1 MKIKKEG
8 FTMRVDGR
16 NLNELRPTKITRD
29 FTKYAKGSV
38 LIETGDTKVIVT
50 ASVDEKVPPFKK
62 DTGSGFITAEYSMLP
77 GATAERNSRDIQKLK
92 LNGRSAEIQ
101 RLIGRAIRAGFDLD
115 KIGERTIQIDCDVIQ
130 ADGGTRTASITGA
143 FVATTIA
150 IAKLMDEGLIE
161 ENPIKAQIAAVS
173 LGIVDGL
180 LMTDLCYKED
190 SRAGVDMNLIMDST
204 GNIVEIQGAAEHG
217 TYSKKELDALYSLG
231 EESIARLFEEQ
242 KKVLTERERG
252 LL

>member
-1 MKIKKEG
+1 
-8 FTMRVDGR
+8 MRVDGR
-16 NLNELRPTKITRD
+16 NFNETRPCKITRD

-38 LIETGDTKVIVT
+38 LIETGETKVIVT

-77 GATAERNSRDIQKLK
+77 SATKERNSRDISKLK

-101 RLIGRAIRAGFDLD
+101 RLIGRCIRAGFDLD

-143 FVATTIA
+143 FVATLIA
-150 IAKLMDEGLIE
+150 VSRLMEEGLIS
-161 ENPIKAQIAAVS
+161 ENPVKSQIAAVS
-173 LGIVDGL
+173 LGIVDGEV
-180 LMTDLCYKED
+180 MTDLCYEED
-190 SRAGVDMNLIMDST
+190 CRAGVDMNLILDSDF
-204 GNIVEIQGAAEHG
+204 NIVEIQGAAEHG
-217 TYSKKELDALYSLG
+217 TYKKSELDSLFNLG
-231 EESIARLFEEQ
+231 VESIKHLFECQ
-242 KKVLTERERG
+242 KAVLTENELK